1 MNVTQKRIG
10 CGTIGNMN
18 DLFLRVIENI
28 RESRII
34 IHSEI
39 IGDKGIVV
47 QLLGIDHG
55 AGG

>member
-55 AGG
+55 VSS